1 MEISLPKIDFCSLNK
16 SIKFNYTDK
25 NQKFSSML
33 LRENLEPSAIV
44 WLFNDSCE
52 IIKLYSNINI

>member
-44 WLFNDSCE
+44 
-52 IIKLYSNINI
+52 